1 MYSMCNNIKVY
12 VHHVKRAF
20 SKINKKYFL
29 MNYEEKQIERSD
41 GATDYKCW
49 RKSILMHSLT
59 NLQKLGLENRH
70 GMQV

>member
-1 MYSMCNNIKVY
+1 MYMYSMYNNIKVY

-41 GATDYKCW
+41 AG
-49 RKSILMHSLT
+49 
-59 NLQKLGLENRH
+59 N
-70 GMQV
+70 